1 MTIHEII
8 SNINDHNEE
17 ATIYA
22 KKENGKFLPSSE
34 AVLVEIPEDED
45 DPEPSEIANK
55 YGPGYE
61 YFIEIFIIQEL
72 LEDLEAS
79 GEPLSMDQKVAAI
92 IHYEENDAFPQ

>member
-8 SNINDHNEE
+8 SNINEHNEE

-34 AVLVEIPEDED
+34 AVLVEIPKDEDEGD
-45 DPEPSEIANK
+45 TSEIAKK
-55 YGPGYE
+55 YCPGYD
-61 YFIEIFIIQEL
+61 YFIEIFIVQEL
-72 LEDLEAS
+72 LEDLESS
-79 GEPLSMDQKVAAI
+79 GKPLSMDQKVAAI